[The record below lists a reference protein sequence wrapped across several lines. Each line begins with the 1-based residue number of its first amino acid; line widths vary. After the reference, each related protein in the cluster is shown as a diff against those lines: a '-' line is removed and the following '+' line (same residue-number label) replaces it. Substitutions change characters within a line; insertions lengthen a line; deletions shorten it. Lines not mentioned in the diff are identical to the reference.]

1 MNNPPPMPPK
11 KEISSMES
19 IKMDS
24 SEWISNTD
32 GLYEKGKLYQLSLK
46 DILADPNQPRKV
58 MEAQALD
65 ELAASIG
72 KHGILEPI
80 LFRRHED
87 GNLIVVAGERRI
99 AAARK
104 AGMSSVPAIYVDGN
118 CSEIALVENLLRQ
131 DLTAVEEAEALQ
143 RLMEQQKY
151 THEQLS
157 AVIGK
162 ARTTISDILS
172 INRLPQEI
180 RDDCRGNRL
189 ISKKTLIDISRKKQ
203 ERGMITAYNNYR
215 EKQVKQTR
223 RDKGQ
228 INNSALCISMSAMV
242 DKLLIR
248 LVDCDPAGLNE
259 ESINHLR
266 NKFIELK
273 NRINAFLS
281 GLVSSP
287 DITVELLNKTDE
299 KIDN

>member
-1 MNNPPPMPPK
+1 MTSL
-11 KEISSMES
+11 ER
-19 IKMDS
+19 
-24 SEWISNTD
+24 ISNTD
-32 GLYEKGKLYQLSLK
+32 GLFEKGKLYNLSLN
-46 DILADPNQPRKV
+46 DLLTDPNQPRKV
-58 MEAQALD
+58 MEGQALD

-104 AGMSSVPAIYVDGN
+104 AGLSFIPAIYVDGN

-157 AVIGK
+157 GVIGK
-162 ARTTISDILS
+162 ARTTISDILL

-189 ISKKTLIDISRKKQ
+189 VSKKILIDIARKKQ
-203 ERGMITAYNNYR
+203 ERAMFTAYNSYK
-215 EKQVKQTR
+215 EKQQGVKHARQ
-223 RDKGQ
+223 DKEN
-228 INNSALCISMSAMV
+228 INDSTVFASVAAAA
-242 DKLLIR
+242 DKLLNR
-248 LVDCDPAGLNE
+248 LGNFDMTGCNE
-259 ESINHLR
+259 ESMKQLQNKLISLR
-266 NKFIELK
+266 D
-273 NRINAFLS
+273 RIDGFLS
-281 GLVSSP
+281 GSVLSSS
-287 DITVELLNKTDE
+287 
-299 KIDN
+299 